1 MQILATLGI
10 TGLIFF
16 FLSMSASAFYCA
28 FKAAISPL
36 SYEIRTISMVIVVIF
51 VAVAINSTYENQL
64 YTSIQV
70 MVLIFYF
77 LIASSYQLA
86 NTARAARIVGH

>member
-1 MQILATLGI
+1 MI
-10 TGLIFF
+10 
-16 FLSMSASAFYCA
+16 
-28 FKAAISPL
+28 
-36 SYEIRTISMVIVVIF
+36 IVVIF
-51 VAVAINSTYENQL
+51 VAVALNSTYENQL
-64 YTSIQV
+64 YTSVQA

>member
-1 MQILATLGI
+1 MY
-10 TGLIFF
+10 
-16 FLSMSASAFYCA
+16 ASAFYCSI
-28 FKAAISPL
+28 KAAIRPL
-36 SYEIRTISMVIVVIF
+36 SYETRTISMIIVVIF
-51 VAVAINSTYENQL
+51 VAVALNSTYENQL
-64 YTSIQV
+64 YTSVQA